1 MSSIDYI
8 SLFTLLGVALA
19 VLVIVAVWTMS
30 TMLIRPP
37 RMNDGKAALILK
49 RLSPSDLGLKFET
62 KSFDVRDEN
71 GRLLKIVSWWMPKES
86 SRATVVLI
94 HGYADAK
101 VGALAWAPM
110 LHHLGLN
117 ILALDL
123 RAHGESE
130 GVNCTGGVRER
141 EDVAQVIDRLRLDHP
156 DETQKLILF
165 GISLGG
171 AVAVGV
177 GALRDDIDAIVCD
190 SLYTS
195 FDRAARV
202 HGERIAAPAR
212 CLHFLAIRIAASRA
226 GVDFSSVNPIDL
238 ISLIRC
244 PVFLVFGEDDAFVS
258 QIDRNALKQLL
269 FARNNPNDRSWTA
282 DRADHVLALAV
293 EPDEYE
299 HELREFLR
307 RSGIGLS
314 NCPDQSSR
322 RITNVCVSG
331 SSAPTS

>member
-8 SLFTLLGVALA
+8 SLFTLLTVALVA
-19 VLVIVAVWTMS
+19 LVLVVAWTMS

-37 RMNDGKAALILK
+37 RMNDGKAALVLK
-49 RLSPSDLGLKFET
+49 RLSPSDVGLKFEP
-62 KSFDVRDEN
+62 KSFDVREES
-71 GRLLKIVSWWMPKES
+71 GRLLKIAAWWMPCES

-110 LHHLGLN
+110 LHNLGLN
-117 ILALDL
+117 ILAIDL
-123 RAHGESE
+123 RAHGESD
-130 GVNCTGGVRER
+130 GKFCTGGVRER
-141 EDVAQVIDRLRLDHP
+141 EDVSQVIDRLRIDHP

-171 AVAVGV
+171 AVSIGV
-177 GALRDDIDAIVCD
+177 AAQRDDVDAVICD

-195 FDRAARV
+195 FGRAARV

-212 CLHFLAIRIAASRA
+212 SLHFIAIKIAASRA
-226 GVDFSSVNPIDL
+226 GVDFGSVNPIDL

-244 PVFLVFGEDDAFVS
+244 PIFLVFGENDAFVS

-269 FARNNPNDRSWTA
+269 FARSNPNDRSWTA

-293 EPDEYE
+293 EPEEYE
-299 HELREFLR
+299 LELREFLQHA
-307 RSGIGLS
+307 GINPS
-314 NCPDQSSR
+314 NCIDQFSR
-322 RITNVCVSG
+322 RITNVCVNG
-331 SSAPTS
+331 S